1 MTVTENNRQE
11 EFGAT
16 RTFTVREHAADRLK
30 SQINRSNG
38 QVLNRRREIAGRTDA
53 AKNASVTNGNAGTSA
68 GSAGGSA
75 AIRPAPP
82 DAVAKVRPAAPS
94 AEGTAVPARTRTAR
108 PEEALRAPVR
118 KTDSGAEKTAADKAA
133 ADRAARISRLTDAA
147 AKAAENDADGVSE
160 TRKKPSSV
168 QNKAALA
175 SMQMMKTR
183 TNDLGIE
190 SARRPAKSVKKE
202 EKPKE
207 KVVSD
212 AGGNTVVSVVKAI
225 VYIIFVVII
234 SVAASIAIIL
244 VSNDVFAFVKSDE
257 AVEITLPEYT
267 TLDELAT
274 ILYRNDVIKYPTVFK
289 YYAVFKKDDQ
299 NYIAGDYTVS
309 PMMNYKSLLAEFKEK
324 EVTGTVRVTIPEGYS
339 TDEIIRLFVE
349 QYGIGTTEGFVDAIQ
364 NYEFDYW
371 FLRELEENGTK
382 EGRIYRLDGYLFPD
396 TYEFYLNSSEV
407 TVLNKMLRRFAQI
420 FTREYRDLCAEL
432 GFTVDQ
438 IVTLASM
445 IEKEAAAPS
454 EFLQVS
460 SVFHN
465 RLKIPDAFPRME
477 SDATVVYAIAHDTG
491 ERTVDLYYD
500 TPYNTYM
507 YDGLPPGP
515 IANPSASALL
525 AALTVQET
533 PYYYFVSGM
542 GTTFFSETKAEHDQH
557 IAEIRAAA
565 QAAGGELTNIPQIY
579 VEPEPKPAEPQ
590 EGGEPSSGDD
600 PWSEGQ
606 TGGQSDQTG
615 AQSGTTQSGTQGTAG
630 ANWWDRI
637 DWSNPIFWGVDWD
650 HPDTWSDE
658 VRQAIGNP

>member
-38 QVLNRRREIAGRTDA
+38 QVLNRRRTVGGQGSS
-53 AKNASVTNGNAGTSA
+53 AKNGASAVHRDPAPER
-68 GSAGGSA
+68 SA
-75 AIRPAPP
+75 AGIRPASP
-82 DAVAKVRPAAPS
+82 DAVREIRPVRPVEKIAP
-94 AEGTAVPARTRTAR
+94 EGSVTRAR
-108 PEEALRAPVR
+108 PSEETRPAPER
-118 KTDSGAEKTAADKAA
+118 SMPDAS
-133 ADRAARISRLTDAA
+133 AARISKLADAA
-147 AKAAENDADGVSE
+147 AKAEEREARDNAILEAK
-160 TRKKPSSV
+160 KKPSSV

-183 TNDLGIE
+183 TSDLGIE
-190 SARRPAKSVKKE
+190 EVRRAPAKPAKKE
-202 EKPKE
+202 KEPKE

-234 SVAASIAIIL
+234 SVVAAIAIIL

-257 AVEITLPEYT
+257 VVEITLPEYT

-274 ILYRNDVIKYPTVFK
+274 ILYKNDVIKYPKVFK
-289 YYAVFKKDDQ
+289 YYAVYKKDDQ
-299 NYIAGDYTVS
+299 KYIAGDYTVS
-309 PMMNYKSLLAEFKEK
+309 PMMNYKTLLAEFKEK
-324 EVTGTVRVTIPEGYS
+324 EVTGTVRVTIPEGFT
-339 TDEIIRLFVE
+339 TDDIIRLFVE
-349 QYGIGTTEGFVDAIQ
+349 QYGIGTKEGFVDAIQ
-364 NYEFDYW
+364 NYDFDYW
-371 FLRELEENGTK
+371 FLRELEEHGTK

-420 FTREYRDLCAEL
+420 FTREYRNLCAEL
-432 GFTVDQ
+432 GFTVDE

-465 RLKIPDAFPRME
+465 RLKIPDVFPRLE

-500 TPYNTYM
+500 TPYNTYQH
-507 YDGLPPGP
+507 DGLPPGP

-542 GTTFFSETKAEHDQH
+542 GTTFFSETKEEHDQH

-565 QAAGGELTNIPQIY
+565 QASGGELTNIPQIY
-579 VEPEPKPAEPQ
+579 VEPEPKPVENP
-590 EGGEPSSGDD
+590 EGGEGTSEPD
-600 PWSEGQ
+600 PWSEEGTGGESGGQ
-606 TGGQSDQTG
+606 TGG
-615 AQSGTTQSGTQGTAG
+615 GTAG
-630 ANWWDRI
+630 TGLSPNWWDNI

-650 HPDTWSDE
+650 HPEIWSSE
-658 VRQAIGNP
+658 VREAIGYP

>member
-30 SQINRSNG
+30 SQINRNNG
-38 QVLNRRREIAGRTDA
+38 QVLNRRRTVGGQANP
-53 AKNASVTNGNAGTSA
+53 AKNPSS
-68 GSAGGSA
+68 
-75 AIRPAPP
+75 AIRPASP
-82 DAVAKVRPAAPS
+82 DAVAEIKPKPAARSAERQAVPERSVPRAIVQEEARPAP
-94 AEGTAVPARTRTAR
+94 VKRTA
-108 PEEALRAPVR
+108 PQ
-118 KTDSGAEKTAADKAA
+118 TDASGARLSHLTA
-133 ADRAARISRLTDAA
+133 SA
-147 AKAAENDADGVSE
+147 AKAAENEAMENSAAE
-160 TRKKPSSV
+160 PRKKPSSV

-183 TNDLGIE
+183 TSDLGIE
-190 SARRPAKSVKKE
+190 PAQRPAKSVKKE

-234 SVAASIAIIL
+234 SVVASIAIIL

-257 AVEITLPEYT
+257 VVEVTLPEYT

-274 ILYRNDVIKYPTVFK
+274 ILYKNDVIKYPKVFK
-289 YYAVFKKDDQ
+289 YYAVYKKDDQ
-299 NYIAGDYTVS
+299 KYIAGDYTVS
-309 PMMNYKSLLAEFKEK
+309 PMMNYKTLLAEFKEK
-324 EVTGTVRVTIPEGYS
+324 EVTGTVRVTIPEGFT
-339 TDEIIRLFVE
+339 TDDIIRLFTE
-349 QYGIGTTEGFVDAIQ
+349 QYGIGTKEGFVDAIQ
-364 NYEFDYW
+364 NYDFDYW
-371 FLRELEENGTK
+371 FLRELEEHGTK

-420 FTREYRDLCAEL
+420 FTREYRNLCAEL
-432 GFTVDQ
+432 GFTVDEV
-438 IVTLASM
+438 VTLASM

-465 RLKIPDAFPRME
+465 RLKIPDVFPRME

-500 TPYNTYM
+500 TPYNTYQH
-507 YDGLPPGP
+507 DGLPPGP

-542 GTTFFSETKAEHDQH
+542 GTTFFSETKEEHDQH

-565 QAAGGELTNIPQIY
+565 QASGGELTNIPQIY
-579 VEPEPKPAEPQ
+579 VEPEPKPAEPPQ
-590 EGGEPSSGDD
+590 SGEPTSGTD
-600 PWSEGQ
+600 PWSEDGTGGQ
-606 TGGQSDQTG
+606 TGGQSGTG
-615 AQSGTTQSGTQGTAG
+615 TGTGTTGTG
-630 ANWWDRI
+630 ANWWDNI

-650 HPDTWSDE
+650 HPETWSDE
-658 VRQAIGNP
+658 VRQAVGYP

>member
-11 EFGAT
+11 KFGAT

-30 SQINRSNG
+30 SQINRNNG
-38 QVLNRRREIAGRTDA
+38 QVLNRRRTVEGQSGVLKRTSGTPETRENA
-53 AKNASVTNGNAGTSA
+53 ASA
-68 GSAGGSA
+68 RTAP
-75 AIRPAPP
+75 AIREASP
-82 DAVAKVRPAAPS
+82 DAVAEIRPAQRGQESAVEPVRSVTPRASENPKPQRADRSGS
-94 AEGTAVPARTRTAR
+94 AENAR
-108 PEEALRAPVR
+108 L
-118 KTDSGAEKTAADKAA
+118 
-133 ADRAARISRLTDAA
+133 SRLTEASV
-147 AKAAENDADGVSE
+147 KAAEHTEREAAVTE
-160 TRKKPSSV
+160 ARKKPSSV

-183 TNDLGIE
+183 TSDLSIDA
-190 SARRPAKSVKKE
+190 SAERRAAPKKKE
-202 EKPKE
+202 EEKKPKE

-225 VYIIFVVII
+225 VYIIFVVIV
-234 SVAASIAIIL
+234 SVVSAIAIIL
-244 VSNDVFAFVKSDE
+244 VSNDVFAFVKPDE

-267 TLDELAT
+267 TLDELAS
-274 ILYRNDVIKYPTVFK
+274 ILYRNDVIRYPKVFK

-324 EVTGTVRVTIPEGYS
+324 EVTGTVRVTIPEGFS

-349 QYGIGTTEGFVDAIQ
+349 QYGIGTKEGFVDAIQ
-364 NYEFDYW
+364 NYDFDYW
-371 FLRELEENGTK
+371 FIRELEESGRTK
-382 EGRIYRLDGYLFPD
+382 DRIYRLDGYLFPD

-420 FTREYRDLCAEL
+420 FTKEYRSLCEEL
-432 GFTVDQ
+432 GFTVDE

-465 RLKIPDAFPRME
+465 RLKRPDVFPRME

-500 TPYNTYM
+500 TPYNTYQH
-507 YDGLPPGP
+507 DGLPPGP

-542 GTTFFSETKAEHDQH
+542 GTTFFSETKEEHDQH
-557 IAEIRAAA
+557 IAEIREAA
-565 QAAGGELTNIPQIY
+565 QASGGELTNIPQIY
-579 VEPEPKPAEPQ
+579 VEPEPKPDQTQTES
-590 EGGEPSSGDD
+590 EGTGEPD
-600 PWSEGQ
+600 PWADDQ
-606 TGGQSDQTG
+606 TGGTAGGDTG
-615 AQSGTTQSGTQGTAG
+615 TSGTGTTGTTG
-630 ANWWDRI
+630 GNWWNNI

-650 HPDTWSDE
+650 HPETWSDE
-658 VRQAIGNP
+658 VRQAVGNP

>member
-30 SQINRSNG
+30 SQINRNNG
-38 QVLNRRREIAGRTDA
+38 QVLNRRRTVGGQG
-53 AKNASVTNGNAGTSA
+53 KGGTSVSA
-68 GSAGGSA
+68 VSRNAAPERSAGG
-75 AIRPAPP
+75 IRPASP
-82 DAVAKVRPAAPS
+82 DAVSEIR
-94 AEGTAVPARTRTAR
+94 
-108 PEEALRAPVR
+108 PVR
-118 KTDSGAEKTAADKAA
+118 AAEKTVPERSVIREIPSEVTRPIPERTLSDAS
-133 ADRAARISRLTDAA
+133 AARISRLADAA
-147 AKAAENDADGVSE
+147 AKAEEREAQDNAILDAK
-160 TRKKPSSV
+160 KKPSSV

-183 TNDLGIE
+183 TSDLGIE
-190 SARRPAKSVKKE
+190 GVRRTPEKPAKKE
-202 EKPKE
+202 EKAPKE

-234 SVAASIAIIL
+234 SVVAAIAIIL

-257 AVEITLPEYT
+257 VVEITLPEYT

-274 ILYRNDVIKYPTVFK
+274 ILYRNDVIKYPKVFK
-289 YYAVFKKDDQ
+289 YYAVYKKDDQ
-299 NYIAGDYTVS
+299 KYIAGDYTVS
-309 PMMNYKSLLAEFKEK
+309 PMMNYKTLLAEFKEK
-324 EVTGTVRVTIPEGYS
+324 EVTGTVRVTIPEGFS
-339 TDEIIRLFVE
+339 TDDIISLFVD
-349 QYGIGTTEGFVDAIQ
+349 QYGIGTREGFVDAIQ
-364 NYEFDYW
+364 NHDFDYW
-371 FLRELEENGTK
+371 FLRELEEHGVK

-420 FTREYRDLCAEL
+420 FTREYRNLCAEL
-432 GFTVDQ
+432 GFTVDE

-445 IEKEAAAPS
+445 IEKEAAEPS

-465 RLKIPDAFPRME
+465 RLKIPDVFPRME

-500 TPYNTYM
+500 TPYNTYQH
-507 YDGLPPGP
+507 DGLPPGP

-542 GTTFFSETKAEHDQH
+542 GTTFFSETKEEHDQH
-557 IAEIRAAA
+557 IAEIREAA
-565 QAAGGELTNIPQIY
+565 QASGGELTNIPQIY
-579 VEPEPKPAEPQ
+579 VEPEPKPVENP
-590 EGGEPSSGDD
+590 EGGEGTDEPD
-600 PWSEGQ
+600 PWSEEW
-606 TGGQSDQTG
+606 TGDSSGETG
-615 AQSGTTQSGTQGTAG
+615 DGTGTGTGTGTTGTSP
-630 ANWWDRI
+630 NWWENI

-650 HPDTWSDE
+650 HPDTWSPE
-658 VRQAIGNP
+658 VRAALGNP